1 MSKILSEVASG
12 NGDTPVND
20 EDSSVGN
27 FVTADACEI
36 ILGQCTEMKLKMMKI
51 YKILKCPN
59 FVKVSTKESPCSWF
73 KGRQL
78 QATLQFH
85 FHKINNIDQ
94 NYNFN

>member
-1 MSKILSEVASG
+1 MSKILSEVATG
-12 NGDTPVND
+12 NGDVPVND
-20 EDSSVGN
+20 ENSSVGN
-27 FVTADACEI
+27 FVIAEACEI

-59 FVKVSTKESPCSWF
+59 FVKVSTKESPCSCF

-85 FHKINNIDQ
+85 FHKINYIDQ
-94 NYNFN
+94 NFNFN

>member
-51 YKILKCPN
+51 YKIFKCPN

-73 KGRQL
+73 KG
-78 QATLQFH
+78 ATITGNVTISFSE
-85 FHKINNIDQ
+85 N
-94 NYNFN
+94 